1 MLTDDGPHGNT
12 ARRTHGSVRSIQR
25 HHAPAL
31 AIRVLGGVEA
41 VGPLGTFAPGGARPG
56 AVLAMLVIHAGECV
70 SVDRLVDELWTAESV
85 ASAASA
91 AKRLQVNVLRLRRGV
106 VRVAPDVNAAAI
118 VRTSSCGYAL
128 QVEPDAI
135 DAVRFERL
143 ISRGRAERGSGDARR
158 AAATLGEALAL
169 WRGDP
174 YADYAYESFADGEI
188 RRLEELR
195 DGALEAWVE
204 AQLAVGAHVAMTAEL
219 DRLVAR
225 HPLRER
231 LWALL
236 MLALYRCRRQSE
248 ALAVYQQARGVLLD
262 GLGIEPGCELR
273 ELQRAILE
281 QSPSLELGRGRAST
295 APRLALAA

>member
-1 MLTDDGPHGNT
+1 MLTDDGTHRNT
-12 ARRTHGSVRSIQR
+12 ARRTQGSVRSIP
-25 HHAPAL
+25 APAL
-31 AIRVLGGVEA
+31 AIRVLGDVEA
-41 VGPLGTFAPGGARPG
+41 VGPFGTFAPGGARPG

-70 SVDRLVDELWTAESV
+70 SVDRLVDELWTAELG
-85 ASAASA
+85 ASG
-91 AKRLQVNVLRLRRGV
+91 AKRVQVNVLRLRRGL

-143 ISRGRAERGSGDARR
+143 ISRGRAEHGSGDAKR
-158 AAATLGEALAL
+158 AVATLGEALAL

-174 YADYAYESFADGEI
+174 YADFAYESFADGEI
-188 RRLEELR
+188 RRLGELR
-195 DGALEAWVE
+195 GGALEAWVE
-204 AQLAVGAHVAMTAEL
+204 AQLALGAHVAMTAEL

-273 ELQRAILE
+273 ELQRAVLE
-281 QSPSLELGRGRAST
+281 QSPSLELGLGRAST